1 MDKNR
6 QWILTVSA
14 ISIISGILLY
24 IVPESSQKNIFKV
37 VTSVILIYAVI
48 QPIISFKGV
57 DFNLEDYLTDNY
69 QVSENLDRY
78 AVDTMKKSAE
88 KTIETLLS
96 EKSAEQGLDCSFEC
110 KCTITDDRLEV
121 ENITIKLLNND
132 NSQEKIINICTA
144 LGFKESVLIFEGGIN
159 E

>member
-1 MDKNR
+1 MDKNK
-6 QWILTVSA
+6 QWILAVSA
-14 ISIISGILLY
+14 ISIISGVLLY

-48 QPIISFKGV
+48 QPIVSFKGV

-69 QVSENLDRY
+69 QVSESFDRY

-88 KTIETLLS
+88 KTIESMLA
-96 EKSAEQGLDCSFEC
+96 EKSSEQGLDCSFEC
-110 KCTITDDRLEV
+110 KCTVTDGRLEV
-121 ENITIKLLNND
+121 ETITIKLLNND

-144 LGFKESVLIFEGGIN
+144 LGFKKSVLIFEGGLN